1 MMFRWL
7 AILSVMTL
15 QLGSFAQD
23 ISIRGRFVSKG
34 SAVPYASV
42 ALKGSSQ
49 GTSSD
54 MNGHFMI
61 ELELPGNYVLVAT
74 GLGFVRKEISFK
86 ATSDAMDLGDI
97 ELVGDINGLEEV
109 VITGTMR
116 EVSRSDSPVSV
127 EVITPALFRKNP
139 SPSLFDAVGM
149 VNGVRPQINCSVCNT
164 GDIHINGMEGPYTC
178 LLYTSDAADERSSVD
193 LGGRRIIKKKKK
205 IDSNIHAITQKKRMP
220 LEYHAENTTII

>member
-97 ELVGDINGLEEV
+97 ELVGIS
-109 VITGTMR
+109 T
-116 EVSRSDSPVSV
+116 VSKKSSLQVPCVK
-127 EVITPALFRKNP
+127 FR
-139 SPSLFDAVGM
+139 AAI
-149 VNGVRPQINCSVCNT
+149 VRFR
-164 GDIHINGMEGPYTC
+164 
-178 LLYTSDAADERSSVD
+178 LR
-193 LGGRRIIKKKKK
+193 
-205 IDSNIHAITQKKRMP
+205 
-220 LEYHAENTTII
+220 